1 MRGLHPLT
9 RSCMLARSYTCP
21 RPADRPRPEGTYAAK
36 ITSCRGPRRTP
47 GGRPGALLDGGGHGL
62 RLSRRVLDRPA
73 VPPRRSN
80 SQPIRRQFDERDSMS
95 TLTPHLVVRD
105 VTRAAEWYAQALGA
119 QERSRIP
126 LPGGKVLTIELAFGD
141 STVMIADEFPEQG
154 IVSPLTLGGTY
165 GALQISTDDVDTL
178 WKRALDAGAEVFH
191 PWRTPSGASATARSS
206 TRSATGGACPSTCG
220 TCPRRRSPAR
230 RPRSSAPDP
239 ARRPDPGRAGARAA
253 HLVRA
258 PRCRTCTGPGST
270 RRLSRPARRRRP

>member
-1 MRGLHPLT
+1 
-9 RSCMLARSYTCP
+9 
-21 RPADRPRPEGTYAAK
+21 
-36 ITSCRGPRRTP
+36 
-47 GGRPGALLDGGGHGL
+47 
-62 RLSRRVLDRPA
+62 
-73 VPPRRSN
+73 
-80 SQPIRRQFDERDSMS
+80 MS

-191 PWRTPSGASATARSS
+191 PLADTFWGERHGQVIDPFGHRWGLSQHLRDVSPEEVAREAAKIFGA
-206 TRSATGGACPSTCG
+206 
-220 TCPRRRSPAR
+220 
-230 RPRSSAPDP
+230 
-239 ARRPDPGRAGARAA
+239 
-253 HLVRA
+253 
-258 PRCRTCTGPGST
+258 
-270 RRLSRPARRRRP
+270 